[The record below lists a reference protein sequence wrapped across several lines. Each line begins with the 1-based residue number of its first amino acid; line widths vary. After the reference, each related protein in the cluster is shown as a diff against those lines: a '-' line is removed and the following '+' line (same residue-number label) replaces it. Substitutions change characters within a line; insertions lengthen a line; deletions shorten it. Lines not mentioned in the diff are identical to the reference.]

1 MMCLINANHQKKEM
15 IIHLQKQNTIE
26 AETEPQK

>member
-1 MMCLINANHQKKEM
+1 MCLINTNHQKKEM

-26 AETEPQK
+26 TETEPQK

>member
-15 IIHLQKQNTIE
+15 IIHLQNTRE